1 MRSNFPHAALRLWP
15 RRLAICAALRP
26 LAQSFLRSATS
37 SASQL
42 MGYTYMPIANNRLV
56 GHAGDNRRPF
66 EKLVVEATGLR
77 DKAFAGDAQI

>member
-1 MRSNFPHAALRLWP
+1 
-15 RRLAICAALRP
+15 
-26 LAQSFLRSATS
+26 
-37 SASQL
+37 
-42 MGYTYMPIANNRLV
+42 MPIANNRLV